1 MQVANFKNISTL
13 ASSINKYF
21 FVVVLFE
28 PQGVTQPR
36 SKTPKTGQPLL
47 SVVALLFQRNQV
59 YRSETAVVE
68 SKIKK

>member
-47 SVVALLFQRNQV
+47 SI
-59 YRSETAVVE
+59 VE